1 MMLWRKEL
9 KLLATFIVTIIA
21 MYAAQTSL
29 LTYLDYNGVSVN
41 LMLLLTV
48 STAFLRG
55 YYFGVAMGLL
65 TGLLQDLT
73 TGDFFG
79 CATFAY
85 ITAGLIFG
93 KFSERVVKEQF
104 LIPVISAPVA
114 AAIYFFI
121 TTGFICMLGYP
132 LDIPNAINSILIP
145 LIFYQVIFSLPV
157 HKIVYEFDKMVVNNG

>member
-1 MMLWRKEL
+1 M
-9 KLLATFIVTIIA
+9 KLIAMIVVTILA
-21 MYAAQTSL
+21 MYAAQSSL
-29 LTYLDYNGVSVN
+29 LTYLDYNGVSAN

-55 YYFGVAMGLL
+55 HYFGVAMGFC

-85 ITAGLIFG
+85 MTAGLVFG

-104 LIPVISAPVA
+104 LIPVISAPIA

-121 TTGFICMLGYP
+121 TTGFILMFGYP
-132 LDIPNAINSILIP
+132 LDILYAINKILIP
-145 LIFYQVIFSLPV
+145 LIFYQLIFSLPV
-157 HKIVYEFDKMVVNNG
+157 HKIVYEFDKMLAGSS